1 MVAFCAE
8 FPNDNPALHDGAIF
22 VVTTVDG
29 QWVIERPSAPRSIE
43 ALTAV
48 ASNAASN
55 AVEALVE
62 APAEIA
68 AEAPAETPVSPTA
81 LYVLEP
87 VLGGDDEGDDDEGDG
102 DEGFEDIDDHHV
114 LEMVATAMHAHHVE
128 ALPDTDVDA
137 VVVAEP
143 EPSSERLH
151 LEPSVVAAES
161 APSVVAAES
170 APRVAEAPAPVA
182 DAAMEE
188 PLGEVAVEEWDYSEW
203 QGTLLEGPPVAL
215 APLESAVVMTA
226 AAVAAEE
233 ELAVASAEEEEL
245 VVEPLEPFVPTET
258 YTTSELPPASD
269 DPFATFVMAIA
280 DACLA
285 SQELSVAALLPAL
298 LFRGRVEPGQAD
310 DDAVRALVATG
321 VLEPDGDA
329 WVVGARLGGE
339 VEGWKAILRGTS
351 DDLGPCGPLALDE
364 WSAHLA
370 ALLCAKPEKETAL
383 RREIRSRGVAAF
395 GLVEAAA

>member
-43 ALTAV
+43 VLTAV
-48 ASNAASN
+48 ATIASNAASN
-55 AVEALVE
+55 VVE
-62 APAEIA
+62 APAEMA
-68 AEAPAETPVSPTA
+68 AEAAAETPVSPTA

-87 VLGGDDEGDDDEGDG
+87 VLGGDDEGDDDEDVG

-114 LEMVATAMHAHHVE
+114 LETVATAMRAHGVE

-143 EPSSERLH
+143 EPTSEPLH
-151 LEPSVVAAES
+151 ADPSVVAEET
-161 APSVVAAES
+161 APSVVAAEI

-188 PLGEVAVEEWDYSEW
+188 SLGEVAVEEWDYSEW

-226 AAVAAEE
+226 TAIAAEE

>member
-43 ALTAV
+43 VLTAV
-48 ASNAASN
+48 ATIASNAASN
-55 AVEALVE
+55 VVE
-62 APAEIA
+62 APAEMA
-68 AEAPAETPVSPTA
+68 AEAAAETPVSPTA

-114 LEMVATAMHAHHVE
+114 LETVATAMRAHGVE

-143 EPSSERLH
+143 EPTSEPLH
-151 LEPSVVAAES
+151 ADPSVVAEET
-161 APSVVAAES
+161 APSVVAAEI

-188 PLGEVAVEEWDYSEW
+188 SLGEVAVEEWDYSEW

-226 AAVAAEE
+226 TAIAAEE